1 MYSVYSIYTGLQH
14 TKLLFNHSVKITSK
28 WTFEVSAKMV
38 LEDKDIHPRKLTLTT
53 RRKRFQKRLNHIVRP
68 QVNGLQ
74 KILIFAAKRK
84 KAWQEVSHGRG
95 ARFEEMSHLGGFLVE
110 NWYVGIRRSITSSR

>member
-1 MYSVYSIYTGLQH
+1 MYSIHTVLQH
-14 TKLLFNHSVKITSK
+14 TKLLFNHSVKIASK

-38 LEDKDIHPRKLTLTT
+38 LEDKNIHPRKLTLTT
-53 RRKRFQKRLNHIVRP
+53 RRERFQKRLNHIIRP

-95 ARFEEMSHLGGFLVE
+95 ARFKEMSHLGGFLRVE
-110 NWYVGIRRSITSSR
+110 N